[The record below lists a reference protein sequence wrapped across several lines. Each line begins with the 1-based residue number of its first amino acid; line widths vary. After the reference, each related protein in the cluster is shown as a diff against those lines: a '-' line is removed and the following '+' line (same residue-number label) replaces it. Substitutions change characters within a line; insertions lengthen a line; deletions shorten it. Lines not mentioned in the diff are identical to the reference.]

1 MRNESET
8 DANNYEWNNN
18 ERKHAIWKTKE
29 ADWPVEKNT
38 NLDDAKQQQHS
49 RDTLINNWQHSAR

>member
-8 DANNYEWNNN
+8 DANNYEGNNN

-29 ADWPVEKNT
+29 ADWPVEKQKFRRRET
-38 NLDDAKQQQHS
+38 AT
-49 RDTLINNWQHSAR
+49 TLQRHPN

>member
-18 ERKHAIWKTKE
+18 ERKHAIWKTKQ
-29 ADWPVEKNT
+29 ADYPVEK
-38 NLDDAKQQQHS
+38 
-49 RDTLINNWQHSAR
+49 TLI